1 MLDLARDIIGSQPIL
16 TAFLAIGVG
25 YLVGQINI
33 FGFSLG
39 VGAVLFVGL
48 AIGAFAPKAQIIGP
62 IGLTGLIM
70 FLYGIGILYG
80 RQFFEGMV
88 GAGQKYNLLALV
100 GCLAGLAVALLL
112 GHIFGIKVG
121 HTLGMYAGSMTSTAT
136 LQAALEVMKNK
147 DPSIGYSIAYPFG
160 VIGPILCIYF
170 MTQIVKPKF
179 PAKTQRFHMGEISV
193 GERFAGRR
201 LGDLMAKAPA
211 GLQVTMVRKGGH
223 NIVPTD
229 DTILENGDAVL
240 VVAEDKEAIATAA
253 AKLGKLS
260 PGQLASDRAD
270 LDYIRVFVGK
280 ASAVGIPLAQLPMPA
295 GYPTHLLHV
304 RRYDADLVPAPDLM
318 LEFGDRVGVLA
329 PPDRKEE
336 IRRHFGDTVKATAE
350 FSYVSLGLGM
360 VMGVLL
366 GLIPIPIPGVGIVT
380 LGIGGGP
387 LIVALILGKLRRTG
401 PMLWTMPLP
410 ANIVLRNFGLAMFL
424 ATVGVNAGQP
434 FVKTVAESGFTMLFI
449 GVAVLLTTVFI
460 VLLVGHYLMKI
471 PYDDLV
477 GIASGATGNP
487 AILVYSTKMAPTER
501 PDIGYAM
508 IFPSMTL
515 VKVIAAQIVGLLMV
529 RQRRLGDGCGFPAV
543 MRRPSQKPA
552 QARGDTAWLTGIP
565 AATTHLQFE
574 CVQPGRDQGGCR
586 ESRSQEGEPSLSGF
600 VHAGGDRRGQH
611 RARRALLYRHRQR
624 RGVELRHRARDGR
637 GGVFARA
644 GNRSGWWRRTLHGKQ
659 SDRDGLGERKVYD
672 RRNAAQLGHRLF
684 RQPDRRARA
693 CGPGLPFAS
702 SRHEWRPRRPVDTED
717 GRHQDPARRRH
728 AILQGQCCVTCWFAW
743 RYGLRMPAVR

>member
-25 YLVGQINI
+25 YLVGQISI
-33 FGFSLG
+33 GGFSLG

-88 GAGQKYNLLALV
+88 GAGQKYNFLALIA
-100 GCLAGLAVALLL
+100 CLAGLGVALAL
-112 GHIFGIKVG
+112 GQLFGIKIG
-121 HTLGMYAGSMTSTAT
+121 HTLGLYAGSMTSTAT
-136 LQAALEVMKNK
+136 LQAALDVTQTK
-147 DPSIGYSIAYPFG
+147 DPSIGYSIGYPFG

-170 MTQIVKPKF
+170 MTRLVQPKF
-179 PAKTQRFHMGEISV
+179 PAKTQRFHMGEISI
-193 GERFAGRR
+193 GPNFAGRT
-201 LGDLMAKAPA
+201 LDELSKQA
-211 GLQVTMVRKGGH
+211 LSYVQVTMVRKAGQ
-223 NIVPTD
+223 NIVPAG
-229 DTILENGDAVL
+229 DTVLSAGDALL
-240 VVAEDKEAIATAA
+240 VVGESRDAISRAA
-253 AKLGKLS
+253 AKLGKLE
-260 PGQLASDRAD
+260 PGRLASDRAD

-280 ASAVGIPLAQLPMPA
+280 ASVVGIPLSSLPMPS
-295 GYPTHLLHV
+295 GFPTHLLHV
-304 RRYDADLVPAPDLM
+304 RRYDADLVPSPDLM
-318 LEFGDRVGVLA
+318 LEFGDRVGVLT
-329 PPDRKEE
+329 PPDRKED
-336 IRRHFGDTVKATAE
+336 IRKHFGDTVKATAE

-366 GLIPIPIPGVGIVT
+366 GLIPIPIPGVGVVT

-434 FVKTVAESGFTMLFI
+434 FVRTVAESGFTMLFI
-449 GVAVLLTTVFI
+449 GAAVLLTTVAI
-460 VLLVGHYLMKI
+460 VLLVGHYLMRI

-515 VKVIAAQIVGLLMV
+515 VKVIAVQIIGLLAI
-529 RQRRLGDGCGFPAV
+529 G
-543 MRRPSQKPA
+543 S
-552 QARGDTAWLTGIP
+552 TG
-565 AATTHLQFE
+565 
-574 CVQPGRDQGGCR
+574 G
-586 ESRSQEGEPSLSGF
+586 
-600 VHAGGDRRGQH
+600 
-611 RARRALLYRHRQR
+611 
-624 RGVELRHRARDGR
+624 
-637 GGVFARA
+637 
-644 GNRSGWWRRTLHGKQ
+644 
-659 SDRDGLGERKVYD
+659 
-672 RRNAAQLGHRLF
+672 
-684 RQPDRRARA
+684 
-693 CGPGLPFAS
+693 
-702 SRHEWRPRRPVDTED
+702 
-717 GRHQDPARRRH
+717 
-728 AILQGQCCVTCWFAW
+728 
-743 RYGLRMPAVR
+743 

>member
-1 MLDLARDIIGSQPIL
+1 MLELAREIIGSQPIL

-25 YLVGQINI
+25 YLVGQISI
-33 FGFSLG
+33 AGFSLG

-88 GAGQKYNLLALV
+88 GVGQKYNLLALV
-100 GCLAGLAVALLL
+100 GCLAGLAVALGL
-112 GHIFGIKVG
+112 GHIFGIKIG
-121 HTLGMYAGSMTSTAT
+121 HTLGLYAGSMTSTAT
-136 LQAALEVMKNK
+136 LQAALDVMKNK

-170 MTQIVKPKF
+170 MTRIVKPKF
-179 PAKTQRFHMGEISV
+179 PAKAQRFHMAEISI
-193 GERFAGRR
+193 GQRFAGKK
-201 LGDLMAKAPA
+201 LDELTSNVLADV
-211 GLQVTMVRKGGH
+211 QITMVRKGAR
-223 NIVPTD
+223 NFVPTS
-229 DTILENGDAVL
+229 DTVLSTGDAVL
-240 VVAEDKEAIATAA
+240 VVAEREEAIAGAA
-253 AKLGKLS
+253 AQLGNLE
-260 PGQLASDRAD
+260 PGRLASDRTD

-280 ASAVGIPLAQLPMPA
+280 ASVVGVPLASLPMPS

-304 RRYDADLVPAPDLM
+304 RRYDADLVPSPDLM
-318 LEFGDRVGVLA
+318 LEFGDRVGVLT

-336 IRRHFGDTVKATAE
+336 IRRHFGDSVKAAAE

-360 VMGVLL
+360 VLGVLL

-401 PMLWTMPLP
+401 PLLWTMPLP

-434 FVKTVAESGFTMLFI
+434 FVRTVAESGFTMLFI
-449 GVAVLLTTVFI
+449 GVVVLLTTVFI
-460 VLLVGHYLMKI
+460 VLLVGHYILKI

-477 GIASGATGNP
+477 GVASGATGNP

-515 VKVIAAQIVGLLMV
+515 VKVIAAQIVGLLAI
-529 RQRRLGDGCGFPAV
+529 G
-543 MRRPSQKPA
+543 S
-552 QARGDTAWLTGIP
+552 
-565 AATTHLQFE
+565 
-574 CVQPGRDQGGCR
+574 
-586 ESRSQEGEPSLSGF
+586 
-600 VHAGGDRRGQH
+600 AGGG
-611 RARRALLYRHRQR
+611 
-624 RGVELRHRARDGR
+624 
-637 GGVFARA
+637 
-644 GNRSGWWRRTLHGKQ
+644 
-659 SDRDGLGERKVYD
+659 
-672 RRNAAQLGHRLF
+672 
-684 RQPDRRARA
+684 
-693 CGPGLPFAS
+693 
-702 SRHEWRPRRPVDTED
+702 
-717 GRHQDPARRRH
+717 
-728 AILQGQCCVTCWFAW
+728 
-743 RYGLRMPAVR
+743 